1 MKDKLVKAVACD
13 GRIRILTCTTTD
25 LCEVARVDHD
35 LWPTSAAALGRV
47 LSIGCMLGSM
57 LKTDEEKVTIQIN
70 GNGPI
75 GTIMADAYANGAVR
89 GFVGDPHIQLTYN
102 DSGKLAVGV
111 AVGREG
117 TLKVIKDL
125 SLKNDFVGT
134 VALQSGEI
142 GDDFAYYFT
151 VSEQTPSAVSVGV
164 LVDTDNSVKSAGGIL
179 IQMMPDATEED
190 IALAEQVVSTLRPVS
205 SLVMEGKSAK
215 DLALDLF
222 EDVVILE
229 ERDVYFK
236 CDCSKDRFM
245 GALSTLDLKDLQEMK
260 EEDHGCE
267 ITCQFCSKQ
276 YHFSEEEL
284 QSIMEFKQ
292 SCGK

>member
-1 MKDKLVKAVACD
+1 MKDKLVKATAHE
-13 GRIRILTCTTTD
+13 GRIRIIACTTTNC
-25 LCEVARVDHD
+25 CETARADHD

-47 LSIGCMLGSM
+47 LSVGCMLGSM
-57 LKTDEEKVTIQIN
+57 LKTEEEKVTIQIN

-111 AVGREG
+111 AVGKEG

-125 SLKNDFVGT
+125 NLKNDFTGQ

-164 LVDTDNSVKSAGGIL
+164 LVDTDNSVKAAGGIL
-179 IQMMPDATEED
+179 IQMMPDANEED
-190 IALAEQVVSTLRPVS
+190 LAAAEKAVNSLRPVS
-205 SLVMEGKSAK
+205 SLVMEGKTARE
-215 DLALDLF
+215 LALDLF
-222 EDVVILE
+222 EDVAVLE
-229 ERDVYFK
+229 ERDVFFK

-245 GALSTLDLKDLQEMK
+245 GALSTLDMKDLQEMK
-260 EEDHGCE
+260 DEDHGCE

-276 YHFSEEEL
+276 YHFTEKEL
-284 QSIMEFKQ
+284 ESIMEFKR

>member
-1 MKDKLVKAVACD
+1 MKDKLVKAVACE
-13 GRIRILTCTTTD
+13 GRIRILTCTTTHC
-25 LCEVARVDHD
+25 CETARVNHD

-47 LSIGCMLGSM
+47 LSVGCMLGSM
-57 LKTDEEKVTIQIN
+57 LKTEEEKVTIQIN
-70 GNGPI
+70 GQGPI
-75 GTIMADAYANGAVR
+75 GTIMVDAYANGTVR

-111 AVGREG
+111 AVGKEG

-125 SLKNDFVGT
+125 NLKNDFTGQ

-164 LVDTDNSVKSAGGIL
+164 LVDPDNSVRSAGGIL
-179 IQMMPDATEED
+179 IQMMPDATEAD
-190 IALAEQVVSTLRPVS
+190 IALAEKAVAALRPVS
-205 SLVMEGKSAK
+205 SLVMEGKTAK

-222 EDVVILE
+222 DEVMILE
-229 ERDVYFK
+229 EREISFQ

-260 EEDHGCE
+260 DEDHGCE

-276 YHFSEEEL
+276 YHFTEEEL

>member
-1 MKDKLVKAVACD
+1 MKDKLVKATAHE
-13 GRIRILTCTTTD
+13 GRIRIIACTTTNC
-25 LCEVARVDHD
+25 CETARADHD

-47 LSIGCMLGSM
+47 LSVGCMLGSM
-57 LKTDEEKVTIQIN
+57 LKTKEEKVTIQIN

-111 AVGREG
+111 AVGKEG

-125 SLKNDFVGT
+125 NLKNDFTGQ

-164 LVDTDNSVKSAGGIL
+164 LVDTDNSVKAAGGIL
-179 IQMMPDATEED
+179 IQMMPDANEED
-190 IALAEQVVSTLRPVS
+190 LAAAEKAVNSLRLVS
-205 SLVMEGKSAK
+205 SLVMEGKTARE
-215 DLALDLF
+215 LASDLF
-222 EDVVILE
+222 EDVTVLE
-229 ERDVYFK
+229 ERDVFFK
-236 CDCSKDRFM
+236 CDCSKDCFM
-245 GALSTLDLKDLQEMK
+245 GALSTLDMKDLQEMK
-260 EEDHGCE
+260 DEDHGCE

-276 YHFSEEEL
+276 YQFTEKEL
-284 QSIMEFKQ
+284 ESIMEFKR